1 MTARVPQFSLYVD
14 YYYRIFLVTRTP
26 LISVLMPC
34 PAVPLV
40 LVEMFGMC
48 VVGRRAA
55 CAGLTV
61 LILSFS
67 LIPGVCWHFHIF
79 SIPII
84 TVYTTEILFGCFN
97 YKKSDYSDLPNY
109 LFESAVISVT
119 AVAVWPVHLHPL
131 SVVCIVRFSPFQQN
145 SRSDTLHFVIT
156 SFKIK
161 AQTNDCFCES
171 LRTLQLP
178 WARIVGFFKYI
189 LILITAPLIFCT
201 MC

>member
-1 MTARVPQFSLYVD
+1 MILVCSFTNPGNHCRHSPCILPPHCDCTCPSVQFICRLLLSHFSCY
-14 YYYRIFLVTRTP
+14 THTP
-26 LISVLMPC
+26 LISGLMPC
-34 PAVPLV
+34 PAVPSV

-48 VVGRRAA
+48 VVGRRVA

-109 LFESAVISVT
+109 LFESAVIWVT
-119 AVAVWPVHLHPL
+119 AVAV
-131 SVVCIVRFSPFQQN
+131 
-145 SRSDTLHFVIT
+145 
-156 SFKIK
+156 
-161 AQTNDCFCES
+161 
-171 LRTLQLP
+171 
-178 WARIVGFFKYI
+178 
-189 LILITAPLIFCT
+189 
-201 MC
+201 